1 MTTLTFTLRVGDRP
15 EFAIDSVNINYA
27 RGQVEVVVRRVTED
41 VTRAATVRV
50 RVCDEILDT
59 DAAKNYV
66 EDMGC
71 PIPKPLA
78 DPTDPTD
85 PTDRLAGPDNPKD
98 PHFDTAVHRVSFEMG
113 VNIQTLR
120 VDLVRTV
127 GPGAMIT
134 ATIATPGD
142 AVPGM
147 AIMADNYGVSTDSM
161 VMTSRNAPI
170 EANDTAMRDQHVE
183 QAMSGFARSIGWD
196 VVDTIRDRAR
206 RVGKGGS
213 MQRSAIDLT
222 GVVDYAR
229 MKTAGTSDLVD
240 VDTLLRLARSA
251 GRGDAEQVNA
261 ELVDIATEY
270 LKGKA
275 SAEGGPV
282 AYHET
287 ALETNEA
294 LAAYNDVPAGGLA
307 TDAAAIGDQTL
318 ATLGGRPVSAQ
329 AASGGSAAADE
340 QPDPSHSGHGGG
352 FLNTLALEG
361 VYLWSSLR
369 QSDLSFNES
378 GSDFSGDMMTLTL
391 GIEKSLNDNKLL
403 GVATS
408 WMTSDIGFNNSLFD
422 LSGKGELEQ
431 WSLTPYAVF
440 ATNYGR
446 VWGTLGVGGG
456 SLDYRDRH
464 KRVSS
469 AVGSSDVLTRLAA
482 AGAEYDIARDDSLE
496 VLGRI
501 EGMTAWI
508 HTTAGSGNLYSNQSV
523 HVYGARGEFEL
534 AWPEAIAGGGH
545 YRPYLTMGYRWDDGD
560 GVTGTAFEYGGGLE
574 ISTGDLLF
582 NGSIRLDG
590 LESDSDYD
598 RESYAIDLTYDR
610 GSDQRGLSLNVKNTR
625 GSVASMDYFTQD
637 MSWAQSASSGRSPD
651 DDRTRTDF
659 KAGYGIAVR
668 GLLTGRGL
676 LANSGEGVL
685 TPFMKTNLD
694 GSAASEWSMGLTL
707 ESGFG
712 SIDLMHTTRPTS
724 ESRDQSETLLKFNFN
739 F

>member
-1 MTTLTFTLRVGDRP
+1 MSD
-15 EFAIDSVNINYA
+15 
-27 RGQVEVVVRRVTED
+27 
-41 VTRAATVRV
+41 ATVRV
-50 RVCDEILDT
+50 RVSDADIANNYVDDT
-59 DAAKNYV
+59 DSSNGIHFNV
-66 EDMGC
+66 EFGD
-71 PIPKPLA
+71 
-78 DPTDPTD
+78 
-85 PTDRLAGPDNPKD
+85 
-98 PHFDTAVHRVSFEMG
+98 G
-113 VNIQTLR
+113 VNTQTLR
-120 VDLVRTV
+120 VDLERTV
-127 GPGAMIT
+127 GPGAT
-134 ATIATPGD
+134 VIAEIVVGTGYS
-142 AVPGM
+142 M
-147 AIMADNYGVSTDSM
+147 SADIP
-161 VMTSRNAPI
+161 TSRNAPI
-170 EANDTAMRDQHVE
+170 EARDTAMRDQHVE

-206 RVGKGGS
+206 GVSKGGS

-294 LAAYNDVPAGGLA
+294 LAAYNDVPVGGLA

-318 ATLGGRPVSAQ
+318 ATLGGQPVSAQ
-329 AASGGSAAADE
+329 AASGGSAADTR
-340 QPDPSHSGHGGG
+340 PDPSHSDHGGG

-369 QSDLSFNES
+369 QSNLSFNES
-378 GSDFSGDMMTLTL
+378 GSDFRGDMMTLTL

-408 WMTSDIGFNNSLFD
+408 WMTGDIGFNNSLFD

-469 AVGSSDVLTRLAA
+469 TVGSSDVLTRLAA

-534 AWPEAIAGGGH
+534 AWPGAFVGGGH

-582 NGSIRLDG
+582 NGSMRLDG

-625 GSVASMDYFTQD
+625 GSVASMDYFAQD